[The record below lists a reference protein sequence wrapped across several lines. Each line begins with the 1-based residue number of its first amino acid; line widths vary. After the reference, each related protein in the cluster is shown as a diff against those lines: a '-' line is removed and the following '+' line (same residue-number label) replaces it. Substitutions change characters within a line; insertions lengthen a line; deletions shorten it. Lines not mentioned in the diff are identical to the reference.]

1 MDFSVFP
8 STLLQASS
16 PALPDALAMRL
27 ALHGVWAIAL
37 ASAAMLLATRLAR
50 PYRLGLVLVVLIWT
64 LLPGELSPA
73 YWLALAFQT
82 PSLMSAVLCLYWLV
96 PRVWSAPV
104 AAVHAPQ
111 LQHAGLRILA
121 VLGVVLGWV
130 LLLDTFAAWQVS
142 VYAWG
147 FGSSAFVAVTLIAA
161 LLWLALGST
170 ASTLALLVLALFAL
184 TRLPTGN
191 VWDALLDPWLWLALQ
206 LGWLIKAALRWRA
219 RRRGPAAIR
228 A

>member
-1 MDFSVFP
+1 MDFSAFP
-8 STLLQASS
+8 TTLLQASS

-27 ALHGVWAIAL
+27 AMHCVWAIAL

-50 PYRLGLVLVVLIWT
+50 PYRLALVLVVFLWT

-82 PSLMSAVLCLYWLV
+82 PSLMSAVICLYWLV
-96 PRVWSAPV
+96 PRVWRAPV
-104 AAVHAPQ
+104 AAVHGPQ
-111 LQHAGLRILA
+111 LQGAGLKILA

-130 LLLDTFAAWQVS
+130 LLFDTFAAWQLS

-147 FGSSAFVAVTLIAA
+147 FGSIAFGVAAICAA

-206 LGWLIKAALRWRA
+206 LGWLIKVVA
-219 RRRGPAAIR
+219 RCWIKRRGSAAIR